1 MSFVPVLTPLAIIL
15 LGALAGGRLASLCHI
30 PRVTGY
36 LLTGL
41 LLGPSLA
48 HLLGLPPVLSEE
60 ALNSLSI
67 LSHIGLALILTNIGA
82 QFRTENLRRWGG
94 RILIFSLAET
104 SGTFFLVGA
113 ATCLTNFLFL
123 GHAVGTWTV
132 LETSL
137 VLGVLFGS
145 IAMTTAP
152 AATMMVIREC
162 ESEGPVTTAVMTL
175 IGLNNLATI
184 TLFTLAATLLTR
196 SEPSY
201 SIALVQ
207 LLVPVTLG
215 GLLGLA
221 LSFWAQRLE
230 LGSEHKLLLL
240 GGVILTVG
248 LCRVLQVNPLLAC
261 FTLGMVLANSSPL
274 WHRLYESLKQV
285 DYPLYVVF
293 FVLAGARLHL
303 ETLFHIG
310 LLGLAYVVARSLAKW
325 FGPRIG
331 ARLGRFGARERSTIG
346 YTLFSQGGV
355 AIGLAGALAVSW
367 PEGGPLVETVVLGS
381 VVVFELVGPLAVRYG
396 LVKAGEVPL
405 LSLLQKRVPLGTL
418 EGLHSVVSHFRSSL
432 GLPAG
437 HRLKDPGDILVR
449 HVMRQNV
456 ETIRNDTPYHD
467 LLKIIAHSRY
477 DRFPVV
483 DGGGGFV
490 GMINYTEIRNLLFEP
505 SLVSLV
511 VAGDLTSANTY
522 ALHPDQPLR
531 EVLTL
536 LERKRSISFFPVVDR
551 DHPERL
557 LGMLSQNDVMAAFRR
572 LK

>member
-1 MSFVPVLTPLAIIL
+1 MSILTTLAIIL

-48 HLLGLPPVLSEE
+48 HLLGLPPVLREE
-60 ALNSLSI
+60 NLDSLSV
-67 LSHIGLALILTNIGA
+67 LSEIGLALILTNIGA
-82 QFRTENLRRWGG
+82 QFRAENLRRWGG
-94 RILIFSLAET
+94 RILIFSFAET
-104 SGTFFLVGA
+104 AGTFLLVGA
-113 ATCLTNFLFL
+113 ATSLTNLLLL
-123 GHAVGTWTV
+123 GYQVGSWTV

-137 VLGVLFGS
+137 ALGVLFGS

-152 AATMMVIREC
+152 AATMMVIREY

-184 TLFTLAATLLTR
+184 TVFTLAATLLTR
-196 SEPSY
+196 PATGYFEV
-201 SIALVQ
+201 LVQ
-207 LLVPVTLG
+207 LVVPLTLG
-215 GLLGLA
+215 GLLGLG

-240 GGVILTVG
+240 GGVILTVS
-248 LCRVLQVNPLLAC
+248 LCGAVEVNPLLAC
-261 FTLGMVLANSSPL
+261 FALGMVLANSSPI
-274 WHRLYESLKQV
+274 WHRLFESLKQV
-285 DYPLYVVF
+285 DYPLYVIF
-293 FVLAGARLHL
+293 FMLAGARLHL

-310 LLGLAYVVARSLAKW
+310 LLGVAYVVARSLAKW
-325 FGPRIG
+325 LGPRIG
-331 ARLGRFGARERSTIG
+331 ARFGNFGERERATIC

-355 AIGLAGALAVSW
+355 AIGLAAGLAASW
-367 PEGGPLVETVVLGS
+367 PEGGKLVETVVLGS
-381 VVVFELVGPLAVRYG
+381 VVVFELVGPLAVRHG
-396 LVKAGEVPL
+396 LVRAGEVPL
-405 LSLLQKRVPLGTL
+405 LSLLQKRVPQDAL

-437 HRLKDPGDILVR
+437 HQVNDPGDILVR

-456 ETIRNDTPYHD
+456 ETIRNNTPYHD

-483 DGGGGFV
+483 DGRGSFV
-490 GMINYTEIRNLLFEP
+490 GMIDYTEIRNLLFEP
-505 SLVSLV
+505 SLMSLV
-511 VAGDLTSANTY
+511 VAGDLTSADHY
-522 ALHPDQPLR
+522 ALYPDQPLR
-531 EVLTL
+531 EALTL
-536 LERKRSISFFPVVDR
+536 LEQKRSISFFPVVDR
-551 DHPERL
+551 EQPDRL
-557 LGMLSQNDVMAAFRR
+557 LGILSQNDVMAAFRR